1 MESRE
6 AATENKSLKKSY
18 LLSVI
23 AIAPSGLDTLNRAYP
38 RLTKPRLGLNS
49 DRCSAALLNGHSDIT
64 PEDETVKMV
73 AEVSL
78 GQV

>member
-1 MESRE
+1 M
-6 AATENKSLKKSY
+6 
-18 LLSVI
+18 V
-23 AIAPSGLDTLNRAYP
+23 PYP
-38 RLTKPRLGLNS
+38 GLTKPRPGLNS